1 MRLVVNMKNYWETG
15 KCPVCE
21 EELQTKEYKEYRD
34 SSILMQFWENRTEWH
49 CPKCGWNSEKI

>member
-1 MRLVVNMKNYWETG
+1 MKNYWETG

-34 SSILMQFWENRTEWH
+34 SSILMQFWENRTEWYCH
-49 CPKCGWNSEKI
+49 KCGWNSEKI